1 MFDVAIYAKTSRGRA
16 EVSERK
22 LGLPSRLRRALI
34 MVDGRTRFGELRRM
48 LEPLG
53 DPVEIVQQLTDMGL
67 IASDYDLPPMPIIG
81 GMTIDDPTTIME
93 LHPTR

>member
-1 MFDVAIYAKTSRGRA
+1 MFDVATYAKTARGRA

-34 MVDGRTRFGELRRM
+34 MVDGRTRFGDLRRM

-53 DPVEIVQQLTDMGL
+53 DPLEIVQQLADMGL
-67 IASDYDLPPMPIIG
+67 IESDYDLPPMPIIG
-81 GMTIDDPTTIME
+81 GMTLDDPTTVMDV
-93 LHPTR
+93 HATR